1 MKSIVQ
7 EGSTISKAVESAWQ
21 SAGKPT
27 EFTVKVLE
35 EPIHNFIGMT
45 TRSAKVALFYK
56 EPYSSGKQS
65 HDKSDRY
72 GKNDRHERSNDK
84 HERTND
90 RTNDRDN
97 RTARPKKQQRTP
109 RPEGTQQPKAPF
121 VQPKERPARTEFHAT
136 EEAAPT
142 RTRPSYD
149 ETPRPTH
156 HEAEGQDLA
165 AFDGVFWTPEMI
177 TMAKDWLQGSL
188 VALDLPNMNYTTE
201 VNRLYFK
208 VEFADPVNANVAT
221 ERQIFR
227 SFAMLL
233 MQHMRNRLKRPLKG
247 FKVVLSRG
255 GLDVE
260 EAGQE

>member
-21 SAGKPT
+21 AAGKPQ

-45 TRSAKVALFYK
+45 TRSAKVALFFK
-56 EPYSSGKQS
+56 EPATSHKSA
-65 HDKSDRY
+65 HDKS
-72 GKNDRHERSNDK
+72 ERFARN
-84 HERTND
+84 ERPE
-90 RTNDRDN
+90 RKEERDN
-97 RTARPKKQQRTP
+97 RSRPKKQPRAPRAENQQQRAPYAKDSRPAQEETTSWGTKEREPRPQRTNN
-109 RPEGTQQPKAPF
+109 
-121 VQPKERPARTEFHAT
+121 RPAQTEQVKEHAQDLS
-136 EEAAPT
+136 EEA
-142 RTRPSYD
+142 
-149 ETPRPTH
+149 
-156 HEAEGQDLA
+156 G
-165 AFDGVFWTPEMI
+165 FDGVFWTPEMI

-188 VALDLPNMNYTTE
+188 AAMNLPHINYSTE

-208 VEFADPVNANVAT
+208 VSFDEAVDANVAT

-255 GLDVE
+255 GIETE
-260 EAGQE
+260 EE